1 MVLSPDLGRT
11 KRPGPS
17 ASPSPGMQL
26 GPGRD
31 QSGMQ
36 VGSAARMQFVQPGVP
51 AAMGA
56 GSQSQWT
63 GPALPALISQP
74 CLWGAPH
81 PGAVWPHCPMVA
93 LCGGG
98 GGGGV
103 ESEKSRCR
111 HPSPNSAPRCSHLL
125 VRLHRSPISGSL
137 RNRPWRAGGEGEL
150 GQASCLLL
158 RGLRDGCTDRQTD
171 RCPTGEAA
179 RPPQPLLKTGPRS
192 LLRLPFSGR

>member
-17 ASPSPGMQL
+17 ASSSPGMQL

-56 GSQSQWT
+56 GSHSQWT
-63 GPALPALISQP
+63 GLALPALISQP
-74 CLWGAPH
+74 CLRGAPH
-81 PGAVWPHCPMVA
+81 PGAVWPRCPMVA
-93 LCGGG
+93 LCGG

-125 VRLHRSPISGSL
+125 VHLHPSSISGSL
-137 RNRPWRAGGEGEL
+137 RNRPWEGGWG
-150 GQASCLLL
+150 GGAWSSLLPAPQGFA
-158 RGLRDGCTDRQTD
+158 RWMHRQTD
-171 RCPTGEAA
+171 RLMSHRGGCQASAA
-179 RPPQPLLKTGPRS
+179 AAEDRS
-192 LLRLPFSGR
+192 